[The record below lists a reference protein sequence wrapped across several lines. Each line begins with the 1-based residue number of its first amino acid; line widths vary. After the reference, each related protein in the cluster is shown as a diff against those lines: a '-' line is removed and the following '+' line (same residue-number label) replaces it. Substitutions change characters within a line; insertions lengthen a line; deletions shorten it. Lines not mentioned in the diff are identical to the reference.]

1 MPYPHH
7 DPIKPAPL
15 KTLYLSLDDKEEL
28 QATLER
34 VKKERD
40 AWKDKAQVLE
50 LENEELQRQLKEQ
63 SGEDRAGKR
72 PRVQEDLFS
81 SGTTDYSQI
90 PQSSGAW
97 KGLVDSLVKEKAF
110 MQKAYEERIERLERQ
125 LLLVYARPD
134 DTCCLSW
141 SSLLTVASRQQIH
154 FKLTHNYNTRA
165 NYKRR
170 MEITDNENREL
181 KAQVAEAQD
190 AQIQAQAQAAEMRNQ
205 MLTARLQAEEAQAR
219 AQVHNSGQ
227 TSAQNQPQIQNQTTA
242 APVTTVI
249 ASEINAVPVTSVT
262 ITASRPW
269 EIPMD
274 LNQDRYQQ
282 EFVPPN
288 APVFTNVP
296 PVVHY
301 TPHLGEPVY
310 HGPTPS
316 EDPGLNDRMDEF
328 QDQFAEL
335 QKEIKALRG
344 KDRMATGVVM
354 KNWTAVDIPHCVH
367 ISK

>member
-15 KTLYLSLDDKEEL
+15 KTPYLPLDDKEEL

-40 AWKDKAQVLE
+40 AWKDKA
-50 LENEELQRQLKEQ
+50 
-63 SGEDRAGKR
+63 
-72 PRVQEDLFS
+72 
-81 SGTTDYSQI
+81 QI

-110 MQKAYEERIERLERQ
+110 MQKAYEERIERLEGQ

-181 KAQVAEAQD
+181 KAQVDRLSAMVEILIANQAAQAAQLQTTQAQVAEAQD

-205 MLTARLQAEEAQAR
+205 MLTARQQAEEAQAR

-227 TSAQNQPQIQNQTTA
+227 TSAQNQPQIQNQTTS

-269 EIPMD
+269 EIPRD

-328 QDQFAEL
+328 QDQFVEL

-344 KDRMATGVVM
+344 KDKWRLE
-354 KNWTAVDIPHCVH
+354 
-367 ISK
+367 

>member
-15 KTLYLSLDDKEEL
+15 KTPYLPLDDKEEL

-50 LENEELQRQLKEQ
+50 MENEELQRQLKEQ

-110 MQKAYEERIERLERQ
+110 MQKAYEKELRDL
-125 LLLVYARPD
+125 
-134 DTCCLSW
+134 
-141 SSLLTVASRQQIH
+141 
-154 FKLTHNYNTRA
+154 K
-165 NYKRR
+165 
-170 MEITDNENREL
+170 ENSYL
-181 KAQVAEAQD
+181 FMLVAEAQD

-269 EIPMD
+269 EIPRD

-344 KDRMATGVVM
+344 KDRMASGVVM

>member
-15 KTLYLSLDDKEEL
+15 KTPYLPLDDKEEL

-50 LENEELQRQLKEQ
+50 MENEELQRQLKEQ

-110 MQKAYEERIERLERQ
+110 MQKAYEERIERLEGQ

-181 KAQVAEAQD
+181 KAQVDRLSAMVETLIANQAAQAAQLQTAQAQVAEAQD
-190 AQIQAQAQAAEMRNQ
+190 AQI
-205 MLTARLQAEEAQAR
+205 
-219 AQVHNSGQ
+219 
-227 TSAQNQPQIQNQTTA
+227 
-242 APVTTVI
+242 
-249 ASEINAVPVTSVT
+249 
-262 ITASRPW
+262 
-269 EIPMD
+269 
-274 LNQDRYQQ
+274 
-282 EFVPPN
+282 
-288 APVFTNVP
+288 
-296 PVVHY
+296 
-301 TPHLGEPVY
+301 
-310 HGPTPS
+310 
-316 EDPGLNDRMDEF
+316 
-328 QDQFAEL
+328 
-335 QKEIKALRG
+335 
-344 KDRMATGVVM
+344 
-354 KNWTAVDIPHCVH
+354 
-367 ISK
+367 

>member
-1 MPYPHH
+1 
-7 DPIKPAPL
+7 
-15 KTLYLSLDDKEEL
+15 
-28 QATLER
+28 
-34 VKKERD
+34 
-40 AWKDKAQVLE
+40 
-50 LENEELQRQLKEQ
+50 
-63 SGEDRAGKR
+63 
-72 PRVQEDLFS
+72 
-81 SGTTDYSQI
+81 
-90 PQSSGAW
+90 
-97 KGLVDSLVKEKAF
+97 
-110 MQKAYEERIERLERQ
+110 
-125 LLLVYARPD
+125 
-134 DTCCLSW
+134 
-141 SSLLTVASRQQIH
+141 
-154 FKLTHNYNTRA
+154 
-165 NYKRR
+165 

-181 KAQVAEAQD
+181 KAQVDRLSAMVETLIANQAAQAAQLQTAQAQVAEAQD

-249 ASEINAVPVTSVT
+249 ASEINVVPVTSVT
-262 ITASRPW
+262 ITASR
-269 EIPMD
+269 
-274 LNQDRYQQ
+274 
-282 EFVPPN
+282 
-288 APVFTNVP
+288 
-296 PVVHY
+296 
-301 TPHLGEPVY
+301 EPVY

>member
-1 MPYPHH
+1 MVE
-7 DPIKPAPL
+7 
-15 KTLYLSLDDKEEL
+15 TLIANQAAQAAQL
-28 QATLER
+28 QT
-34 VKKERD
+34 
-40 AWKDKAQVLE
+40 AQ
-50 LENEELQRQLKEQ
+50 
-63 SGEDRAGKR
+63 
-72 PRVQEDLFS
+72 
-81 SGTTDYSQI
+81 
-90 PQSSGAW
+90 
-97 KGLVDSLVKEKAF
+97 
-110 MQKAYEERIERLERQ
+110 
-125 LLLVYARPD
+125 
-134 DTCCLSW
+134 
-141 SSLLTVASRQQIH
+141 
-154 FKLTHNYNTRA
+154 
-165 NYKRR
+165 
-170 MEITDNENREL
+170 
-181 KAQVAEAQD
+181 AQVAEAQD

-205 MLTARLQAEEAQAR
+205 MLTAR
-219 AQVHNSGQ
+219 Q

-249 ASEINAVPVTSVT
+249 ASEINDVPVTSVT

-269 EIPMD
+269 EIPRD

>member
-7 DPIKPAPL
+7 DPIKPAPF
-15 KTLYLSLDDKEEL
+15 KTPYLPLDDKEEL

-50 LENEELQRQLKEQ
+50 MENEELQRQLKEQ

-110 MQKAYEERIERLERQ
+110 MQKAYEERIERLEGQ

-134 DTCCLSW
+134 DTC
-141 SSLLTVASRQQIH
+141 ASTGSR
-154 FKLTHNYNTRA
+154 
-165 NYKRR
+165 
-170 MEITDNENREL
+170 
-181 KAQVAEAQD
+181 D
-190 AQIQAQAQAAEMRNQ
+190 AQPNVNRPS
-205 MLTARLQAEEAQAR
+205 TSRGTQAR

-269 EIPMD
+269 EIPRD

-288 APVFTNVP
+288 AHVFTNVP

>member
-1 MPYPHH
+1 MHH
-7 DPIKPAPL
+7 VH
-15 KTLYLSLDDKEEL
+15 T
-28 QATLER
+28 
-34 VKKERD
+34 
-40 AWKDKAQVLE
+40 
-50 LENEELQRQLKEQ
+50 
-63 SGEDRAGKR
+63 G
-72 PRVQEDLFS
+72 
-81 SGTTDYSQI
+81 
-90 PQSSGAW
+90 
-97 KGLVDSLVKEKAF
+97 
-110 MQKAYEERIERLERQ
+110 
-125 LLLVYARPD
+125 
-134 DTCCLSW
+134 CLSW

-154 FKLTHNYNTRA
+154 FKLRHNYNTRA

-181 KAQVAEAQD
+181 KAQVDRLSAMVETLIANQAAQAAQLQTAQAQVAEAQD
-190 AQIQAQAQAAEMRNQ
+190 AQIQAAEMRNQ
-205 MLTARLQAEEAQAR
+205 MLIARLQAEEAQAR

-227 TSAQNQPQIQNQTTA
+227 TSAQNQPQIQNQTTT

-249 ASEINAVPVTSVT
+249 AST
-262 ITASRPW
+262 
-269 EIPMD
+269 D

>member
-15 KTLYLSLDDKEEL
+15 KTPYLPLDDKEEL

-34 VKKERD
+34 VEKERD

-63 SGEDRAGKR
+63 SGEDRAA
-72 PRVQEDLFS
+72 QAAQL
-81 SGTTDYSQI
+81 QI
-90 PQSSGAW
+90 AQ
-97 KGLVDSLVKEKAF
+97 
-110 MQKAYEERIERLERQ
+110 
-125 LLLVYARPD
+125 
-134 DTCCLSW
+134 
-141 SSLLTVASRQQIH
+141 
-154 FKLTHNYNTRA
+154 
-165 NYKRR
+165 
-170 MEITDNENREL
+170 
-181 KAQVAEAQD
+181 AQVAEAQD
-190 AQIQAQAQAAEMRNQ
+190 AQIQAQTQAAEMRNQ

-249 ASEINAVPVTSVT
+249 ASEINVVPVTSVT

-269 EIPMD
+269 EIPRD

-328 QDQFAEL
+328 QGQFAGL

>member
-1 MPYPHH
+1 MHH
-7 DPIKPAPL
+7 VH
-15 KTLYLSLDDKEEL
+15 T
-28 QATLER
+28 
-34 VKKERD
+34 
-40 AWKDKAQVLE
+40 
-50 LENEELQRQLKEQ
+50 
-63 SGEDRAGKR
+63 G
-72 PRVQEDLFS
+72 
-81 SGTTDYSQI
+81 
-90 PQSSGAW
+90 
-97 KGLVDSLVKEKAF
+97 
-110 MQKAYEERIERLERQ
+110 
-125 LLLVYARPD
+125 
-134 DTCCLSW
+134 CLSW

-181 KAQVAEAQD
+181 KAQVDRLSAMVETLIANQAAQAAQLQTAQAQVAEAQD
-190 AQIQAQAQAAEMRNQ
+190 AQIQAQAQATEMRNQ

-249 ASEINAVPVTSVT
+249 ASEINVVPVTSVT

-269 EIPMD
+269 EIPRD

>member
-1 MPYPHH
+1 
-7 DPIKPAPL
+7 
-15 KTLYLSLDDKEEL
+15 
-28 QATLER
+28 
-34 VKKERD
+34 
-40 AWKDKAQVLE
+40 
-50 LENEELQRQLKEQ
+50 
-63 SGEDRAGKR
+63 
-72 PRVQEDLFS
+72 
-81 SGTTDYSQI
+81 
-90 PQSSGAW
+90 
-97 KGLVDSLVKEKAF
+97 
-110 MQKAYEERIERLERQ
+110 
-125 LLLVYARPD
+125 
-134 DTCCLSW
+134 
-141 SSLLTVASRQQIH
+141 
-154 FKLTHNYNTRA
+154 
-165 NYKRR
+165 

-181 KAQVAEAQD
+181 KAQVDRLSAMVETLIANQAAQAAQLQTAQAQVAEAQD

-269 EIPMD
+269 EIPRD

-328 QDQFAEL
+328 
-335 QKEIKALRG
+335 
-344 KDRMATGVVM
+344 
-354 KNWTAVDIPHCVH
+354 
-367 ISK
+367 

>member
-7 DPIKPAPL
+7 NPIKPAPL
-15 KTLYLSLDDKEEL
+15 KTPYLPLDDKEEL

-34 VKKERD
+34 VEKERD

-50 LENEELQRQLKEQ
+50 MENEELQRQLKEQ
-63 SGEDRAGKR
+63 SGEDRAGN
-72 PRVQEDLFS
+72 VQ
-81 SGTTDYSQI
+81 GC
-90 PQSSGAW
+90 
-97 KGLVDSLVKEKAF
+97 KGFIFLRHNRLLPDSTVL
-110 MQKAYEERIERLERQ
+110 
-125 LLLVYARPD
+125 
-134 DTCCLSW
+134 
-141 SSLLTVASRQQIH
+141 SLLTVASRQQIH

-269 EIPMD
+269 EIPRD